1 MLDISILG
9 ELQFYKNRIIYDNRR
24 LEMQIKELCDVL
36 EILLKEELVAE
47 IIRQENVFHIRF
59 VNGEERKIQ
68 IA

>member
-1 MLDISILG
+1 
-9 ELQFYKNRIIYDNRR
+9 
-24 LEMQIKELCDVL
+24 MQIKELCDVL

-47 IIRQENVFHIRF
+47 IIRQENMFHIRF

>member
-1 MLDISILG
+1 
-9 ELQFYKNRIIYDNRR
+9 
-24 LEMQIKELCDVL
+24 MQIKELCDVL

-47 IIRQENVFHIRF
+47 IIRQENMFHILF